1 MNAGVYEGPMGP
13 SGDYAFWTQQSRKF
27 ASLRHPVGKGEAK
40 FPAESGLNKRPTPET
55 PETIALPLLSATKVL
70 NPNHKF
76 GRYTAKELE
85 AYVKSLTGGK

>member
-1 MNAGVYEGPMGP
+1 MDCLPMLGEYLLRTIPQKRWSKEEQDWIGVG
-13 SGDYAFWTQQSRKF
+13 R
-27 ASLRHPVGKGEAK
+27 L
-40 FPAESGLNKRPTPET
+40 
-55 PETIALPLLSATKVL
+55 VL